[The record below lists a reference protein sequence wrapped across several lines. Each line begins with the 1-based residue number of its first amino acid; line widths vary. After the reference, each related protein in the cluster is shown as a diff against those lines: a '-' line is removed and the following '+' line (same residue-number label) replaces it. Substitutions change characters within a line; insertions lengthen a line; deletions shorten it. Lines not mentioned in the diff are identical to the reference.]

1 MKFKELK
8 VWNQAKEFTKKVYEL
23 TETFPKEEQYELV
36 RSIRKAAVTSPG
48 NIAKAV
54 NGMSDDELIYYL
66 GMARKNQAE
75 IASHLELSFEL
86 GYMDEKAHEAIVGE
100 LDSCQRLTYGFM
112 RYYKNKKN
120 DEGEKDDSTIKLTA
134 KSNKKKVVAE
144 KKEIAA

>member
-8 VWNQAKEFTKKVYEL
+8 VWNQAKEFTKKAYEL
-23 TETFPKEEQYELV
+23 TETFPKEEQYEMV
-36 RSIRKAAVTSPG
+36 RSIRRAAIKSPG

-54 NGMSDDELIYYL
+54 NGISDDELIYYL

-86 GYMDEKAHEAIVGE
+86 GYMDEKAHEAIVAE

-120 DEGEKDDSTIKLTA
+120 DDAEKDDSTVKLTT
-134 KSNKKKVVAE
+134 KTSKKKEVEV